1 VACEFPRE
9 ANIIEEIYAFL
20 REFALSFECALVLDP
35 PTKLDV
41 GSIALR
47 NIAVATNMVAS
58 EAAAEL
64 SATTGTPNRS
74 AITKIKCCDNNSWWY
89 QI

>member
-9 ANIIEEIYAFL
+9 ANVIEEIYAFL
-20 REFALSFECALVLDP
+20 IEFALGFECALVLDP

-47 NIAVATNMVAS
+47 NIAVAVNLF
-58 EAAAEL
+58 E
-64 SATTGTPNRS
+64 PNKL
-74 AITKIKCCDNNSWWY
+74 AITFSPKAVQVNVTFSGLE
-89 QI
+89 

>member
-47 NIAVATNMVAS
+47 NIAVATN
-58 EAAAEL
+58 L
-64 SATTGTPNRS
+64 FKPNKL
-74 AITKIKCCDNNSWWY
+74 AITFSPKAVQVNVTFSGLE
-89 QI
+89 